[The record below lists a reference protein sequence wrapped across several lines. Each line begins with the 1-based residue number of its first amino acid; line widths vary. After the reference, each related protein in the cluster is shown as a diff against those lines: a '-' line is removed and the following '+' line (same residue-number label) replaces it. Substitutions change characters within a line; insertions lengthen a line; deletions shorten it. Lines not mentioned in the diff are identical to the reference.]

1 MRAAWRL
8 ANATVPPPAPG
19 SEAVMPKHNITPLQ
33 WLQEL
38 EVMLVN
44 NYDIVDLDVR

>member
-1 MRAAWRL
+1 
-8 ANATVPPPAPG
+8 
-19 SEAVMPKHNITPLQ
+19 MPKHNITPLQ